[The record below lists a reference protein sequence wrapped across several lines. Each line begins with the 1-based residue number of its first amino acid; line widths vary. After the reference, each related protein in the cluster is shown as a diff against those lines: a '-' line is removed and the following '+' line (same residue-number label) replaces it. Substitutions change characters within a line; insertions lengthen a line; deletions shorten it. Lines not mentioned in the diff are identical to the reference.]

1 LAVIQTFVL
10 GLGGR
15 VKAGLAIV
23 WGILGAANVI
33 LFIILISGLSPVA
46 PDGGA
51 INSYDAISTQITIL
65 GVILGAVAIGLA
77 AAAFF
82 GYQALEGVMLRR
94 ADDLWN
100 QRLEN
105 LQRSQ
110 PPEASGPTPGPGP
123 TPQTQ
128 AEEEQNL

>member
-1 LAVIQTFVL
+1 M
-10 GLGGR
+10 
-15 VKAGLAIV
+15 KAGLAIV
-23 WGILGAANVI
+23 GCILAAANVI
-33 LFIILISGLSPVA
+33 LFIVLIGGLDPFA
-46 PDGGA
+46 PDGTR
-51 INSYDAISTQITIL
+51 INSYDVISLQITIL

-82 GYQALEGVMLRR
+82 GYKALEGVMLRR

-110 PPEASGPTPGPGP
+110 PPEAPAPTPPA
-123 TPQTQ
+123 Q
-128 AEEEQNL
+128 AEEEENI